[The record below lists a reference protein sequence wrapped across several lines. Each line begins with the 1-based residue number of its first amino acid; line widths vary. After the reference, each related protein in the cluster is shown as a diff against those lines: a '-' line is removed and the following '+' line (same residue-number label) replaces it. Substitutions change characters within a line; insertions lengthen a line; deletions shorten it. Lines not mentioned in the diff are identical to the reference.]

1 MDSNFNTDVIKIK
14 VVGVGGAGN
23 NVVSRMTGST
33 EGIEFINVN
42 TDAAALAAST
52 CDVALQ
58 IGEKVTFGR
67 GAGSDPDVGRK
78 AAEESRNNIEALF
91 KDADMVFVTAGMG
104 GGTGTGAAP
113 VVAAAAREAGALTVG
128 VVTRPFKFEGT
139 RKAAVADAGIEELTS
154 CVDTL
159 FVIPNE
165 KLKDVTD
172 QKITFANA
180 FQVADGVLNGAV
192 AGIADL
198 LRSTSFINLDFADL
212 KTVMQGAGRAHMGIG
227 SANGKD
233 KIEEA
238 TRDAIFSP
246 LMETSV
252 QGARRV
258 LIKVTGSLDITMEDV
273 ERVVG
278 RVEEAADPDA
288 NIIFGVDF
296 DDKLVDALKV
306 VAIATDFDAEE
317 DRVESPEEPSLE
329 PLVPAPEPVSEKPD
343 EDEEW
348 NELIS
353 IFGRDK

>member
-1 MDSNFNTDVIKIK
+1 MESNYDVIKIK

-42 TDAAALAAST
+42 TDSAALAASR

-139 RKAAVADAGIEELTS
+139 RKAAIADAGIEELTS

-159 FVIPNE
+159 FVIPKVNWR
-165 KLKDVTD
+165 
-172 QKITFANA
+172 
-180 FQVADGVLNGAV
+180 GG
-192 AGIADL
+192 
-198 LRSTSFINLDFADL
+198 
-212 KTVMQGAGRAHMGIG
+212 GR
-227 SANGKD
+227 
-233 KIEEA
+233 
-238 TRDAIFSP
+238 
-246 LMETSV
+246 
-252 QGARRV
+252 
-258 LIKVTGSLDITMEDV
+258 
-273 ERVVG
+273 
-278 RVEEAADPDA
+278 
-288 NIIFGVDF
+288 
-296 DDKLVDALKV
+296 
-306 VAIATDFDAEE
+306 
-317 DRVESPEEPSLE
+317 
-329 PLVPAPEPVSEKPD
+329 
-343 EDEEW
+343 
-348 NELIS
+348 
-353 IFGRDK
+353 